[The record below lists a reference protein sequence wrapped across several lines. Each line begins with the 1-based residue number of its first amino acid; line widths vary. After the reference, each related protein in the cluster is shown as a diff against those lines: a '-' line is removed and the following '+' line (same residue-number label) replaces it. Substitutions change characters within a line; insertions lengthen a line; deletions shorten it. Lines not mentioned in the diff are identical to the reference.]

1 MTKNLLCL
9 FLFLSGISLFQS
21 KIKLTEESE
30 SAFFCDTNVPLN
42 VQVSNVTLT
51 TGTVTW
57 TADPNTP
64 ENTVRFRMVGSATWS
79 VVTSITGLSSFTMTG
94 LTPCTA
100 YEVQVAKICS
110 VVGTWSEPIIF
121 TTSLNYCASNS
132 TNNNVVHISNITFN
146 ATGFPAMVSNSGAS
160 FYTDY
165 RPDPARHITANIG
178 TTGNTLA
185 VSRTWNGTPTPF
197 RVQAWIDFN
206 ANGIF
211 DNSEMVL
218 NMNSGTAPIV
228 TSSFNIPVLAFTG
241 TNSPMC
247 GTTMR
252 VIVSPE
258 IVSNGCGTFAEGEVE
273 DYGITFSSSFLST
286 NEVSKKNEV
295 TIYPNPASEILYVSG
310 ITTNANFEIY
320 NVLGQKVEEGTV
332 SNNKINLHNMTRGNY
347 FLHVKDKDQSVQ
359 LKFIKK

>member
-1 MTKNLLCL
+1 MTKNLLYL

-57 TADPNTP
+57 TSDPNTP
-64 ENTVRFRMVGSATWS
+64 ENIVRFRMVGSATWS

-165 RPDPARHITANIG
+165 RLDPARHITANVG

-286 NEVSKKNEV
+286 NEASKKNEV
-295 TIYPNPASEILYVSG
+295 TIYPNPASDILHVSG

-320 NVLGQKVEEGTV
+320 NVLGQKVEEGTAL
-332 SNNKINLHNMTRGNY
+332 NNKINLHNMTRGNY